1 MNTMQKRFLLYFV
14 GCIGTRT
21 LFMLIARNTSIHILQ
36 ILGLLAIIPA
46 IGFINIY
53 LTGSRQTGREV
64 FGGKIW
70 WNNLRPI
77 HSILY
82 ALFAYYAITKQRFAW
97 KILKLDIIIG
107 TISFLVYHTI
117 TGNIQKLF

>member
-1 MNTMQKRFLLYFV
+1 MNTIQKRFLLFFV

-64 FGGKIW
+64 LVVKYGG
-70 WNNLRPI
+70 
-77 HSILY
+77 
-82 ALFAYYAITKQRFAW
+82 
-97 KILKLDIIIG
+97 II
-107 TISFLVYHTI
+107 
-117 TGNIQKLF
+117 